1 LESDRG
7 QLGRGEVEMGQ
18 ISERRKA
25 ELMQQ
30 MESLVDEFVDWTES
44 TSEPNLTQIEERV
57 LELRE
62 RFGQALAR
70 EAIEAQEAKRPV
82 PGPRCPQCG
91 EEMDYK
97 GQKEVTPQ
105 TWVGKVPF
113 ERGYYYCKQCGAG
126 LFPPR

>member
-1 LESDRG
+1 M
-7 QLGRGEVEMGQ
+7 GR

-25 ELMQQ
+25 ALMQQ

-70 EAIEAQEAKRPV
+70 GAIEAQEAKQPV

-91 EEMDYK
+91 EEMGYK

-105 TWVGKVPF
+105 TWVGKVTF
-113 ERGYYYCKQCGAG
+113 ERGYYYCKQCKSG

>member
-1 LESDRG
+1 M
-7 QLGRGEVEMGQ
+7 GR

-70 EAIEAQEAKRPV
+70 EANEAQEAKQPV

-91 EEMDYK
+91 EEMGYK

-105 TWVGKVPF
+105 TWVGKVTF
-113 ERGYYYCKQCGAG
+113 ERGYYYCKECKVG